1 VFKISVKRLTFG
13 NISFPENNV
22 FTYDGTE
29 HVVEVVGD
37 IPANAIVTYLGSNS
51 FINAGTY
58 DLSAVISCEGYVT
71 AKLSTTVKIERAR
84 YDMSGVQFE
93 AKEFVYDGISY
104 TVLEWTIKWLNEVK
118 KRRLNEEKKYETLQS
133 LKYSIEDVFTY
144 FQEAAGPDVDEF
156 WRLIKEANLPYER
169 ENKLEKIMTRGRIR
183 NDIEYDYV
191 IDTIVPFQQ
200 EGILSNEDVKKLNEM
215 IEKFE
220 RKRR

>member
-1 VFKISVKRLTFG
+1 MASKKYIEARDNLIKAIDL
-13 NISFPENNV
+13 
-22 FTYDGTE
+22 
-29 HVVEVVGD
+29 
-37 IPANAIVTYLGSNS
+37 AN
-51 FINAGTY
+51 
-58 DLSAVISCEGYVT
+58 
-71 AKLSTTVKIERAR
+71 
-84 YDMSGVQFE
+84 E
-93 AKEFVYDGISY
+93 ALLKYPNGKEKQEFVYDGISY

-169 ENKLEKIMTRGRIR
+169 ENKLEKIMTRGRIC

>member
-1 VFKISVKRLTFG
+1 MASKKYIEARDNLIKAIDL
-13 NISFPENNV
+13 
-22 FTYDGTE
+22 
-29 HVVEVVGD
+29 
-37 IPANAIVTYLGSNS
+37 AN
-51 FINAGTY
+51 
-58 DLSAVISCEGYVT
+58 
-71 AKLSTTVKIERAR
+71 
-84 YDMSGVQFE
+84 E
-93 AKEFVYDGISY
+93 ALLKYPNGKEKQEFVYNGISY

-169 ENKLEKIMTRGRIR
+169 ENKLEKIMTRGRIC

>member
-1 VFKISVKRLTFG
+1 MASKKYIEARDNLIKAIDL
-13 NISFPENNV
+13 
-22 FTYDGTE
+22 
-29 HVVEVVGD
+29 
-37 IPANAIVTYLGSNS
+37 AN
-51 FINAGTY
+51 
-58 DLSAVISCEGYVT
+58 
-71 AKLSTTVKIERAR
+71 
-84 YDMSGVQFE
+84 E
-93 AKEFVYDGISY
+93 ALLKYPNGKEKQEFVYDGISY

-156 WRLIKEANLPYER
+156 WRLIKESNLPYER

>member
-1 VFKISVKRLTFG
+1 MASKKYIEARDNLIKAIDL
-13 NISFPENNV
+13 
-22 FTYDGTE
+22 
-29 HVVEVVGD
+29 
-37 IPANAIVTYLGSNS
+37 AN
-51 FINAGTY
+51 
-58 DLSAVISCEGYVT
+58 
-71 AKLSTTVKIERAR
+71 
-84 YDMSGVQFE
+84 E
-93 AKEFVYDGISY
+93 ALLKYPNGKEKQEFVYDGISY

-156 WRLIKEANLPYER
+156 LRLIKEANLPYER

>member
-1 VFKISVKRLTFG
+1 MASKKYIEARDNLIKAIDL
-13 NISFPENNV
+13 
-22 FTYDGTE
+22 
-29 HVVEVVGD
+29 
-37 IPANAIVTYLGSNS
+37 AN
-51 FINAGTY
+51 
-58 DLSAVISCEGYVT
+58 
-71 AKLSTTVKIERAR
+71 
-84 YDMSGVQFE
+84 E
-93 AKEFVYDGISY
+93 ALLKYPNGKEKQEFVYDGISY
-104 TVLEWTIKWLNEVK
+104 TVLERTIKWLNEVK